1 MSIASG
7 RRGKLTPAIA
17 CLLILVVAP
26 LVPPQLSGAA
36 GLASTLLRAEI
47 PAPAAALPGS
57 PVGDQLGWILG
68 QLNSGAKNLGP
79 ARTADHFAPEYLDAL
94 PAEDLIT
101 TIQDLS
107 TALAPIGLARFE
119 GVTDPHRAVVIL
131 TTDAIDDWRL
141 TIGVDPLD
149 PHQIDEFYLAPVAY
163 PSPLTVPPSNW
174 AELDADLLG
183 LARDASFLTAEI
195 DGGTCLPIHGLLANE
210 PLAIGSA
217 FKLYVLGEL
226 ADQIDRKEA
235 SWDEPLAIQDA
246 LRSLPSGEMR
256 FDPDGTTY
264 PLLVYAQQMIAAS
277 DNTATDHL
285 IDRLGRENI
294 EAEMGAMGHAA
305 PEKNVPLL
313 ATREWFALKVKVGLV
328 ATLGY
333 LNADDAA
340 QRAFLTNE
348 VDPAAATL
356 EEADTLSWISP
367 RRIQTI
373 EWFASASDLCRALA
387 SLHERSTQPGL
398 DPISGILSTDP
409 GVVFDARVWSYV
421 GYKGGYETGVLN
433 HTWLLQ
439 RGDGRWF
446 AMILTL
452 NDSRAELDSHTATR
466 LMIPAAALLAE
477 V

>member
-1 MSIASG
+1 MSIVPS
-7 RRGKLTPAIA
+7 RIGKTTPAIA
-17 CLLILVVAP
+17 ILLILVLAP
-26 LVPPQLSGAA
+26 LVPFRLDASA
-36 GLASTLLRAEI
+36 GDFRAEI
-47 PAPAAALPGS
+47 PAPVAVIPTT
-57 PVGDQLGWILG
+57 PVGEQLGWILG

-79 ARTADHFAPEYLDAL
+79 IRTAEHFAPDYLDAF
-94 PAEDLIT
+94 PTKELIT
-101 TIQDLS
+101 TIRDLS
-107 TALAPIGLARFE
+107 TALAPVGLARVE
-119 GVTDPHRAVVIL
+119 GVSDPHRAVVIL

-141 TIGVDPLD
+141 TIGVDPLP
-149 PHQIDEFYLAPVAY
+149 PHQISQFYLAPVAY
-163 PSPLTVPPSNW
+163 PAPLAVPPATW
-174 AELDADLLG
+174 AELDADLLT

-195 DGGTCLPIHGLLANE
+195 DGGACSPIHGLHPDE

-226 ADQIDRKEA
+226 ADQIAHQEA
-235 SWDEPLAIQDA
+235 NWDEPLAIQDD

-256 FDPDGTTY
+256 LDPDGTTY

-285 IDRLGRENI
+285 IDRLGRENV
-294 EAEMGAMGHAA
+294 EAEMRAMGHTA

-313 ATREWFALKVKVGLV
+313 STREWFAFKVKLGPV

-340 QRAFLTNE
+340 QRAFLANE

-356 EEADTLSWISP
+356 EETDTLSWISP
-367 RRIQTI
+367 RRIHTI
-373 EWFASASDLCRALA
+373 EWFASAADLCRALA

-398 DPISGILSTDP
+398 EPISGILSTDP

-452 NDSRAELDSHTATR
+452 NDSRIELDSHTATR
-466 LMIPAAALLAE
+466 LMIPAAALLAGE
-477 V
+477 

>member
-1 MSIASG
+1 M
-7 RRGKLTPAIA
+7 
-17 CLLILVVAP
+17 
-26 LVPPQLSGAA
+26 
-36 GLASTLLRAEI
+36 
-47 PAPAAALPGS
+47 
-57 PVGDQLGWILG
+57 
-68 QLNSGAKNLGP
+68 
-79 ARTADHFAPEYLDAL
+79 
-94 PAEDLIT
+94 
-101 TIQDLS
+101 
-107 TALAPIGLARFE
+107 
-119 GVTDPHRAVVIL
+119 
-131 TTDAIDDWRL
+131 RL
-141 TIGVDPLD
+141 
-149 PHQIDEFYLAPVAY
+149 
-163 PSPLTVPPSNW
+163 
-174 AELDADLLG
+174 
-183 LARDASFLTAEI
+183 
-195 DGGTCLPIHGLLANE
+195 
-210 PLAIGSA
+210 
-217 FKLYVLGEL
+217 
-226 ADQIDRKEA
+226 
-235 SWDEPLAIQDA
+235 
-246 LRSLPSGEMR
+246 
-256 FDPDGTTY
+256 DPDGTTY

-294 EAEMGAMGHAA
+294 EAEMGPMGHAA

-328 ATLGY
+328 ATPGY

-340 QRAFLTNE
+340 QRAFLANE

-356 EEADTLSWISP
+356 EETDTLSWISP

-409 GVVFDARVWSYV
+409 GVVFAARVWSYV

>member
-1 MSIASG
+1 MSILPG
-7 RRGKLTPAIA
+7 RRGTAAPAFALLAILILAPLTPTR
-17 CLLILVVAP
+17 V
-26 LVPPQLSGAA
+26 GDAA
-36 GLASTLLRAEI
+36 SSLRVEI
-47 PAPAAALPGS
+47 PAPVAAIPAT
-57 PVGDQLGWILG
+57 PVGDQLGWVLG
-68 QLNSGAKNLGP
+68 MLNDGAENLGP
-79 ARTADHFAPEYLDAL
+79 IRTAEHFSGEFLDAL
-94 PAEDLIT
+94 PSKELIA
-101 TIQDLS
+101 TIRDLS
-107 TALAPIGLARFE
+107 TALAPIGPARFE
-119 GVTDPHRAVVIL
+119 GVGDPYRAVVII

-141 TIGVDPLD
+141 TIGVDPLP
-149 PHQIDEFYLAPVAY
+149 PHQISEFYLAPVAY
-163 PSPLTVPPSNW
+163 PAPLAVPPATW
-174 AELDADLLG
+174 AELDSDLLA
-183 LARDASFLTAEI
+183 LAREATFLAAEI
-195 DGGTCLPIHGLLANE
+195 DGGTCTPVHGLDEDE

-226 ADQIDRKEA
+226 ADQIAHGQA
-235 SWDEPLAIQDA
+235 SWDETLAIQDE
-246 LRSLPSGEMR
+246 LRSLPSGAMHL
-256 FDPDGTTY
+256 DPDGTTY
-264 PLLVYAQQMIAAS
+264 PLLTYAQQMIAAS

-285 IDRLGRENI
+285 IDRLGRENV
-294 EAEMGAMGHAA
+294 EAEMGAMGHAT

-313 ATREWFALKVKVGLV
+313 ATREWFAFKVKLGLL

-340 QRAFLTNE
+340 QRAFLADS

-356 EEADTLSWISP
+356 EETDTLSWILP

-387 SLHERSTQPGL
+387 SLQERSNQPGL
-398 DPISGILSTDP
+398 EAISGILSTDP

-452 NDSRAELDSHTATR
+452 NDPRAELDSQTATR

-477 V
+477 A

>member
-1 MSIASG
+1 M
-7 RRGKLTPAIA
+7 R
-17 CLLILVVAP
+17 V
-26 LVPPQLSGAA
+26 
-36 GLASTLLRAEI
+36 EI
-47 PAPAAALPGS
+47 PAPAAAIPGT

-79 ARTADHFAPEYLDAL
+79 KRTAEHFAPEYLDAL
-94 PAEDLIT
+94 PAKELIT
-101 TIQDLS
+101 TIRDLS

-119 GVTDPHRAVVIL
+119 GVNEPHRAAVIL

-141 TIGVDPLD
+141 TIGVEWQA
-149 PHQIDEFYLAPVAY
+149 PHKITTFYLAPVAY
-163 PSPLTVPPSNW
+163 PAPLAIPPVTW
-174 AELDADLLG
+174 AELDSDLLA
-183 LARDASFLTAEI
+183 LARDASFLAAEI
-195 DGGTCLPIHGLLANE
+195 DGGSCLPVHGLLADE

-226 ADQIDRKEA
+226 VDQIAHQEA

-256 FDPDGTTY
+256 LDPDGTTY

-285 IDRLGRENI
+285 IDRLGRENV
-294 EAEMGAMGHAA
+294 EAEMRAMGHAA

-313 ATREWFALKVKVGLV
+313 ATREWFAFKVKVSLV

-340 QRAFLTNE
+340 QRAFLANE

-356 EEADTLSWISP
+356 KEEDTLSWISP

-398 DPISGILSTDP
+398 DPIAGILSTDP

-477 V
+477 E